1 MLRAWLRHRA
11 IRLTVGLS
19 VALASVAVTRC
30 ASATLPDKL
39 SPEKILA
46 LYTPQLDVALKR
58 CAAALP
64 ARFGD
69 VIVTVMPGHD
79 PPFELDVSRSLGR
92 AIVPCVRARFR
103 PILATMLARN
113 SITYGAYASVEV
125 GPRRARPRVDASFM
139 RLWLREGVVGSVT
152 SARLKARLPPEAS
165 LGEDKCL
172 RLRGS
177 PAFEEM
183 VNEWLERDA
192 KRADF
197 GWSDVLERQFSI
209 PQDQFL
215 GAWVTPDRTVLLWSR
230 TTGDSSALDPTRL
243 CWSKLD
249 DAAMA
254 RFSGKP

>member
-1 MLRAWLRHRA
+1 
-11 IRLTVGLS
+11 
-19 VALASVAVTRC
+19 
-30 ASATLPDKL
+30 
-39 SPEKILA
+39 
-46 LYTPQLDVALKR
+46 
-58 CAAALP
+58 
-64 ARFGD
+64 
-69 VIVTVMPGHD
+69 
-79 PPFELDVSRSLGR
+79 
-92 AIVPCVRARFR
+92 
-103 PILATMLARN
+103 
-113 SITYGAYASVEV
+113 
-125 GPRRARPRVDASFM
+125 
-139 RLWLREGVVGSVT
+139 
-152 SARLKARLPPEAS
+152 LKARLPPEAS

-197 GWSDVLERQFSI
+197 GWSDLLERQFSI